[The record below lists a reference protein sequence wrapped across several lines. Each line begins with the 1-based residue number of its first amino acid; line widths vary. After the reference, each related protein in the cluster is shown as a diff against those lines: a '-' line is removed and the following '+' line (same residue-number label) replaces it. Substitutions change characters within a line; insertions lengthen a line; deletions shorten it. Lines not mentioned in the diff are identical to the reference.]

1 MNVNLNLVTPY
12 QISDRVFNDDMIY
25 LDWNESPYKPEPV
38 IEYFKKNPFND
49 YNLYPDPTNINLKIE
64 LSNYTN
70 VDLKYI
76 ETFNG
81 SDSALDYI
89 FRVLLNVGDKVLI
102 PKPNY
107 TQINQSILSLGS
119 SIHYCDVVNISQE
132 IKQNDIN
139 VVYLSNPNNPIGYVQ
154 DVLPLI
160 ESFPNVYFIIDE
172 AYYEFETNYSV
183 FQKAHLLNNLV
194 VTRTFSKALSLA
206 SLRLGYIS
214 SNDNFLEKIRRIKNF
229 KEVNKLAEVAGVITL
244 KNIDWYF
251 EKVKKINETKVRFIN
266 EIKHIKS
273 YNSHANFVL
282 IEHNQIKNIIEEC
295 KNENILI
302 RDRSSLITNTAR
314 ITIGDD
320 ESMNKLIRIIN
331 KVTK

>member
-1 MNVNLNLVTPY
+1 MNTNLNLVTPY

-38 IEYFKKNPFND
+38 IEYFKKTPFID
-49 YNLYPDPTNINLKIE
+49 YNLYPDPTNIKLKIE
-64 LSNYTN
+64 LSRYTN

-119 SIHYCDVVNISQE
+119 VIHYCDIDNISKE
-132 IKQNDIN
+132 LKENKID
-139 VVYLSNPNNPIGYVQ
+139 VVYLSNPNNPIGYVRNI
-154 DVLPLI
+154 LPLI
-160 ESFPNVYFIIDE
+160 ESFPNVYFIVDE
-172 AYYEFETNYSV
+172 AYHEFEPNYSV
-183 FQKAHLLNNLV
+183 FQKAYLLNNLV

-206 SLRLGYIS
+206 SLRLGYIT
-214 SNDNFLEKIRRIKNF
+214 SNDNFLDKIRRIKNF
-229 KEVNKLAEVAGVITL
+229 KEVNKLAELAGVITL

-251 EKVKKINETKVRFIN
+251 NMVKKINESKLRFIN
-266 EIKHIKS
+266 EISHIKS
-273 YNSHANFVL
+273 YDSHANFVL
-282 IEHNQIKNIIEEC
+282 IEHTKIHDIINSC
-295 KNENILI
+295 KHENILI
-302 RDRSSLITNTAR
+302 RDRSSLVTNTAR

-320 ESMNKLIRIIN
+320 ESMNKLIKIIN
-331 KVTK
+331 KLTK